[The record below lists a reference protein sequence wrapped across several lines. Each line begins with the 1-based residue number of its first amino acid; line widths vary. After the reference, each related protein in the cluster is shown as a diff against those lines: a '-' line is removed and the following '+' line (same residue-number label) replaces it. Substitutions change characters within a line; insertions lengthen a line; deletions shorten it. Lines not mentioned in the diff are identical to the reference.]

1 MKKRSNKEFSLTIS
15 HYKILQTIN
24 DLNKM
29 QKYPTSKG
37 VNNILGGKIDNE
49 TKQYSNLS
57 TYGTLIS
64 YPGRKLCSYILNLVR
79 REYLTYIYD
88 KNSDGM
94 YLRITEKGETELFLY
109 TRKSKTKNKGDL
121 AKFKSSGALIH
132 IIKNNENDEK

>member
-1 MKKRSNKEFSLTIS
+1 MATRNSKFHLTVS
-15 HYKILQTIN
+15 HYKIMETIYE
-24 DLNKM
+24 LNK
-29 QKYPTSKG
+29 QSKYPTPKG

-109 TRKSKTKNKGDL
+109 TRKHPYSHKRKTPQVK
-121 AKFKSSGALIH
+121 AEIVE
-132 IIKNNENDEK
+132 IK